1 MSLYQLYLSLD
12 TIIALINEE
21 NVIRSILVIIILLLA
36 APYVLPHEL
45 KPKLKRVV
53 SSRTV
58 LLSENTFALPLEK
71 NIQLSDKDQILID
84 MLNSDS
90 SSVPFTITD
99 PKRNDN
105 PIIYAS
111 DAFST
116 LTEYSNSEIVGKN
129 CRFLQ
134 GKDTKQEHVQIIR
147 DAVKNEVERTVNI
160 LNYKKS
166 GTTFHNEFFICPI
179 RDNKTKQVAYYLG
192 VQKSVENSENDEQCI
207 NNNGWVYRLG
217 Y

>member
-1 MSLYQLYLSLD
+1 MSLELSLD
-12 TIIALINEE
+12 SIIALINEE
-21 NVIRSILVIIILLLA
+21 NVIRTILVIIIVLLA
-36 APYVLPHEL
+36 VPYALPHEL

-58 LLSENTFALPLEK
+58 LLSENTFALPLGK

-90 SSVPFTITD
+90 TSVPFTITD

-147 DAVKNEVERTVNI
+147 DAIKNEVECAVNI

-166 GTTFHNEFFICPI
+166 GTPFNNEFFICPI
-179 RDNKTKQVAYYLG
+179 RDNKTKQVVYYLG

>member
-1 MSLYQLYLSLD
+1 MSLELSLD
-12 TIIALINEE
+12 SILALINEE
-21 NVIRSILVIIILLLA
+21 NVIRSILVIIIVLLA
-36 APYVLPHEL
+36 VPYVLPHEL

-58 LLSENTFALPLEK
+58 LLSENTFALPLGK

-90 SSVPFTITD
+90 TSVPFTITD

-116 LTEYSNSEIVGKN
+116 LTEYSNSEIVGRN

-147 DAVKNEVERTVNI
+147 DAIKNEVECTVNI

-166 GTTFHNEFFICPI
+166 GTPFYNEFFICPI

>member
-1 MSLYQLYLSLD
+1 MSLTLSLD
-12 TIIALINEE
+12 SVLALITEE
-21 NVIRSILVIIILLLA
+21 NVIRSILVIIIVLLA
-36 APYVLPHEL
+36 VPYALPHEL

-53 SSRTV
+53 SSRTI
-58 LLSENTFALPLEK
+58 LLSDNTFTLPPGKKIE
-71 NIQLSDKDQILID
+71 LSDKDQILLD

-90 SSVPFTITD
+90 ASVPFTITD
-99 PKRNDN
+99 PERNDN

-111 DAFST
+111 DAFSA

-134 GKDTKQEHVQIIR
+134 GKDTKPEHVQVIR
-147 DAVKNEVERTVNI
+147 DAVKNKVECTVNI

-166 GTTFHNEFFICPI
+166 GVPFFNEFFICPI
-179 RDNKTKQVAYYLG
+179 QDNKTKEVIYYLG
-192 VQKSVENSENDEQCI
+192 VQKSVENSENNEQCF

>member
-1 MSLYQLYLSLD
+1 MSFDLALD
-12 TIIALINEE
+12 SVIALFNEE
-21 NVIRSILVIIILLLA
+21 NVIRSILVIIIVLLA
-36 APYVLPHEL
+36 VPYALPHEL

-53 SSRTV
+53 SSRTI
-58 LLSENTFALPLEK
+58 LLSENTFTLPLGK
-71 NIQLSDKDQILID
+71 NIELSDKDQILID

-90 SSVPFTITD
+90 SSIPFTVTD
-99 PKRNDN
+99 PKRKDN

-116 LTEYSNSEIVGKN
+116 LTGYSNSEIVGKN

-134 GKDTKQEHVQIIR
+134 GKDTKPEHVQVIR
-147 DAVKNEVERTVNI
+147 DAVKNEVESTVNI

-166 GTTFHNEFFICPI
+166 GTPFFNEFFICPI
-179 RDNKTKQVAYYLG
+179 RDNKTKDVIYYLG
-192 VQKSVENSENDEQCI
+192 VQKSVENNENDEQCI